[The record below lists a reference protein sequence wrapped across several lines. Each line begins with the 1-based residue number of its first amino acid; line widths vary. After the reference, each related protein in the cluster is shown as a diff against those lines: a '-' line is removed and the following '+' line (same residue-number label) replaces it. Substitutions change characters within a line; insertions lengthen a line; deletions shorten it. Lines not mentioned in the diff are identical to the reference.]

1 MFVYAFE
8 KLGVW
13 QDARKLAVL
22 VYEVTSRFPVEEKF
36 GVVSQIRRAAI
47 AIASNIAEGS
57 GRKTIKDQSHFYHI
71 AYSSA
76 LEVLNQLIISHD
88 LRFISTDDFNEC
100 RLSIE
105 KVTNKINALR
115 NSLESQSDISTAQQ
129 KTSKR

>member
-8 KLGVW
+8 KLEVW

-22 VYEVTSRFPVEEKF
+22 LYKVAGKFPVEEKF

-47 AIASNIAEGS
+47 AVASNIAEGS

-88 LRFISTDDFNEC
+88 LGFISTGDFTEC
-100 RLSIE
+100 RMFIE
-105 KVTNKINALR
+105 KVTNKINALK
-115 NSLESQSDISTAQQ
+115 NSLDRSKISTSQQ
-129 KTSKR
+129 KTPQQ